1 MVISSKINEYIEKS
15 KMQGR
20 FLRWDKS
27 VINVYTTPIS
37 APVSNKEFLY
47 SEIDRAVL
55 IWNGALKS
63 SGINLLLNTIN
74 TPVNADIIIHWVKVG
89 RVYEGMCKYPSVING
104 VLKKV
109 SIDIGLENQFSGKN
123 TTNESIFF
131 VMLHEL
137 GHAIG
142 LGHGV
147 EIDDVMYVPHQKNV
161 SKPSENDLY
170 VLKQIYCK

>member
-1 MVISSKINEYIEKS
+1 
-15 KMQGR
+15 
-20 FLRWDKS
+20 
-27 VINVYTTPIS
+27 VYTTPIS

-109 SIDIGLENQFSGKN
+109 YDSEITNGTIVIPENVTSIGTNAFAKEVAWSKFNLLTKITNKTGKAFNWKSITNSALANDSFEVGTIKHQLKDISVVK
-123 TTNESIFF
+123 
-131 VMLHEL
+131 
-137 GHAIG
+137 
-142 LGHGV
+142 
-147 EIDDVMYVPHQKNV
+147 
-161 SKPSENDLY
+161 
-170 VLKQIYCK
+170 